1 MRDFRKPDLN
11 APRFRHK
18 HKNVLD
24 VELWKSFIEKYPNR
38 KGLTYKQFRDI
49 IKTANNLFWDK
60 VITYRDGVELPE
72 SLGYMFIGTCTSQNP
87 KRANINFGKSIKY
100 GFRVNNT
107 NLISDG
113 KLAKI
118 FYTNYAVK
126 YRVKDRQIWTFI
138 PCRAFKR
145 KVSKV
150 YSENWEKYIVVPDN
164 LRISK
169 LYNGLITKEIVQ
181 KKVST
186 PSIHYNE
193 FDVS

>member
-1 MRDFRKPDLN
+1 MRDFKKPDLN

-24 VELWKSFIEKYPNR
+24 TELWKSFIEKYPQH
-38 KGLTYKQFRDI
+38 KGLSYKQFRTI
-49 IKTANNLFWDK
+49 IKNSNNLFWDK
-60 VITYRDGVELPE
+60 VINYRDGVELPE
-72 SLGYMFIGTCTSQNP
+72 SLGYIFIGTCTSQSP
-87 KRANINFGKSIKY
+87 KRPNINFGKSIKY
-100 GFRVNNT
+100 GYRVNNN

-138 PCRAFKR
+138 PCRVFKR
-145 KVSKV
+145 QVSKA

-169 LYNGLITKEIVQ
+169 LYNGLITKEIVD
-181 KKVST
+181 KKSST
-186 PSIHYNE
+186 TSLYYNE